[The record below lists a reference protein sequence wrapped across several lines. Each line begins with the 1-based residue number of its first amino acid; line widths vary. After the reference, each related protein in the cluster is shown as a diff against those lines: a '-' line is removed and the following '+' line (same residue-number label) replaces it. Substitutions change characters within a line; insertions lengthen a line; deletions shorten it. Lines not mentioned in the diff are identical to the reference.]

1 MVIKMKKQI
10 KNRNIKALL
19 KKSLQPDN
27 ITISNTHLQHTLSL
41 LRQEQ
46 ISKTSHERIKLN
58 AFLALQI
65 KFIGWKIWLLQG
77 LVLAV
82 LCYFLTVIFGED
94 LYKVKR
100 YSAVSI
106 CSIAIMILMMS
117 VPFIQRS
124 LRYKMHESEM
134 ATYFSSVRLLIAKLL
149 MIGIGD
155 IFILNGILLLI
166 VFKNYLSIGSALLY
180 AIFPFLLTSFGV
192 MYLLGHIPAQHF
204 SPCCALLC
212 AILYICIALLNKFAP
227 IVFQQTFSAAWAG
240 VCLVLLLLC
249 LSQFRYII
257 CYSSYAQMQPE

>member
-1 MVIKMKKQI
+1 MVIKMEKQI
-10 KNRNIKALL
+10 KNESIKMLL
-19 KKSLQPDN
+19 KNSLQTDN
-27 ITISNTHLQHTLSL
+27 IRINKTHLQYTLSL

-46 ISKTSHERIKLN
+46 VNKARHERIKLST
-58 AFLALQI
+58 FLVLQI

-94 LYKVKR
+94 LYKIKR

-106 CSIAIMILMMS
+106 CSISIMILMMA

-180 AIFPFLLTSFGV
+180 VIFPFLLTSWGF
-192 MYLLGHIPAQHF
+192 MYLLGHIPQQLF
-204 SPCCALLC
+204 SPCCIGLC
-212 AILYICIALLNKFAP
+212 AILYICIALLNKFVP
-227 IVFQQTFSAAWAG
+227 IVFQQTFSAAWAA

-249 LSQFRYII
+249 SSQFRYII
-257 CYSSYAQMQPE
+257 YYSSYAQIQPE

>member
-1 MVIKMKKQI
+1 MERQI
-10 KNRNIKALL
+10 KNGNIKALL
-19 KKSLQPDN
+19 KKSLQTDN
-27 ITISNTHLQHTLSL
+27 ITINKTHLQYTLSL

-46 ISKTSHERIKLN
+46 VSRKHHERIKIS

-82 LCYFLTVIFGED
+82 IFYFLTVIFGD
-94 LYKVKR
+94 AFDYNKR
-100 YSAVSI
+100 LAAVLT
-106 CSIAIMILMMS
+106 CSISILVLMMA

-134 ATYFSSVRLLIAKLL
+134 ATYFSSVKLLMAKLL

-166 VFKNYLSIGSALLY
+166 VFKNYLSMGSALLY
-180 AIFPFLLTSFGV
+180 VIFPFLLTTWGF
-192 MYLLGHIPAQHF
+192 MYLLGHIPAQWF
-204 SPCCALLC
+204 SHCCILLC
-212 AILYICIALLNKFAP
+212 LALYTCIVLLNKFVP
-227 IVFQQTFSAAWAG
+227 IFFQQTFSVEWTI

-249 LSQFRYII
+249 LFQFRYII
-257 CYSSYAQMQPE
+257 YYSSYAQIQPE

>member
-1 MVIKMKKQI
+1 MERQI

-27 ITISNTHLQHTLSL
+27 LTINNTHLQHTLSL

-46 ISKTSHERIKLN
+46 ISKTSHERIKLS

-82 LCYFLTVIFGED
+82 IFYFLTVIFKD
-94 LYKVKR
+94 SFDYNKR
-100 YSAVSI
+100 FVAVLI
-106 CSIAIMILMMS
+106 CSISIMVLMMAI
-117 VPFIQRS
+117 PFIQRS
-124 LRYKMHESEM
+124 LRYKMHETEM
-134 ATYFSSVRLLIAKLL
+134 SAYFSSVKLLMAKLL
-149 MIGIGD
+149 IIGIGD
-155 IFILNGILLLI
+155 IFILNGMLFLI
-166 VFKNYLSIGSALLY
+166 VFKNYLNIGSALLY
-180 AIFPFLLTSFGV
+180 IIFP
-192 MYLLGHIPAQHF
+192 AQRF
-204 SPCCALLC
+204 SPCCVGLC
-212 AILYICIALLNKFAP
+212 AIIYICIALLNKFAP

-257 CYSSYAQMQPE
+257 HYSSYAQMQAE